1 MNDNIRHAGIIDS
14 IEDGIVRVRIL
25 QTSACAA
32 CKVARHCNA
41 SESKEKLVDV
51 TQADGRTWKVGDA
64 VTVCASR
71 KAVSHAMLLAFATP
85 LMLMVVTL
93 VVVLLLTGNEATAGL
108 SSLAVLIPYYIA
120 LWLLRNLIGRKISF
134 HIED

>member
-134 HIED
+134 HIVD